1 MSRPARRL
9 ALVAFVLLVT
19 SPVPADFQTALD
31 AYNAGDYETAYREWL
46 PLAEKDSAAAQFN
59 IGLMFDAGEGRQQ
72 DFKIAAEWYARAAEN
87 DFARAQF
94 RLGEMY
100 EAGQGV
106 ERDLIQARKWFTIAG
121 DADLNSIESQT
132 IDGLEFFD
140 VGMRDEQVD
149 HGHKSD
155 ADRLLTHLSQPPEFS
170 KNGAIEG
177 KNGSRFGDDRKS

>member
-121 DADLNSIESQT
+121 ESRYPYAKKRKKKVAKEMT
-132 IDGLEFFD
+132 PREIALGDMWAREF
-140 VGMRDEQVD
+140 R
-149 HGHKSD
+149 K
-155 ADRLLTHLSQPPEFS
+155 
-170 KNGAIEG
+170 
-177 KNGSRFGDDRKS
+177 DRKK